1 ILGVSCGKRLKT
13 ALPEVIP
20 KLEAW
25 GELKLSPDV
34 RSKLMRISASTIDR
48 LLANERK
55 RLELK
60 SRSGTKPGTLLKKQV
75 PIRTFSEWDESR
87 PGFMEIDLVSHG
99 GGDEGGDFCQTL
111 SATDV
116 HSAWTEAQAVR
127 NKAQIWVFEG
137 LTNIRGRLPFD
148 LLGID
153 SDNGSEFI
161 NKHLI
166 AFCEQEGITF
176 TRTRPYRKNDNCF
189 VEQKNYTIVRKTVG
203 YMRHDTE
210 KELDLLNRLYSYLR
224 LYTNYFLPSM
234 KLEHKTRVGSK
245 VIKRYSQPKTP
256 YNRLLESSMIDRKIK
271 QRLRAEYN
279 RLNPAQL
286 KREIDRIQQLLWKAV
301 RTKQRTRRAA

>member
-1 ILGVSCGKRLKT
+1 
-13 ALPEVIP
+13 
-20 KLEAW
+20 
-25 GELKLSPDV
+25 
-34 RSKLMRISASTIDR
+34 
-48 LLANERK
+48 
-55 RLELK
+55 
-60 SRSGTKPGTLLKKQV
+60 
-75 PIRTFSEWDESR
+75 
-87 PGFMEIDLVSHG
+87 MEIDLVSHG

-234 KLEHKTRVGSK
+234 KLEHKTRIGSK

-256 YNRLLESSMIDRKIK
+256 YKRLLESSMIDRKVK